1 MVKRI
6 LVFSL
11 MLVFMSGPVIN
22 GCAGSEPEGQQV
34 TFPDKN
40 LEERIRQVLDIPE
53 DDKITTTELATLT
66 KLDATSRG
74 INNISGLEYCTNLT
88 HLDLGLDQISD
99 ISPLA
104 DLTNL
109 THVCLLINRRIID
122 ISPLA
127 NLTNLTS
134 LWISGNKINDIST
147 LANLTNLVDLQIS
160 DNQIS
165 DISPLAGLTKLTR
178 LEIRS
183 NQISDISALAHLT
196 ELNYLDLSNN
206 QIDDISSLVDNPGLG
221 EGDTVC
227 LEDNNLDLEEG
238 SDDMENFKI
247 LDGRGVSARRYPN
260 VT

>member
-1 MVKRI
+1 MRKII
-6 LVFSL
+6 LVAL
-11 MLVFMSGPVIN
+11 ALALTSGLVIN
-22 GCAGSEPEGQQV
+22 SCAEPTPEGQQV

-40 LEERIRQVLDIPE
+40 LDKCIREALDKSADEE
-53 DDKITTTELATLT
+53 ITTTELATLT
-66 KLDATSRG
+66 EFSADVEG
-74 INNISGLEYCTNLT
+74 ISNISGLEYCTNLT
-88 HLDLGLDQISD
+88 HLDLGLNQISD

-104 DLTNL
+104 NLTNL
-109 THVCLLINRRIID
+109 THVCFLINRRISD
-122 ISPLA
+122 ISALA

-134 LWISGNKINDIST
+134 LWISGNKINDISP
-147 LANLTNLVDLQIS
+147 LANLTKLTDLQIS
-160 DNQIS
+160 DNQIN

-178 LEIRS
+178 LEIRT
-183 NQISDISALAHLT
+183 NQISDISPLDNLT

-206 QIDDISSLVDNPGLG
+206 QIDDISSLVENSGLG

-247 LDGRGVSARRYPN
+247 LEGRGVSARRYPL